1 MKRSQKRVLI
11 VDDEPQICALL
22 SKLLKQEGLSV
33 ETVSDGAKAIET
45 AKKRTFSVIL
55 MDLRMFDVDG
65 EKVIAAIE
73 KMDTKAK
80 FLIVTGYVLNPAL
93 EKKIATGLYGYMA
106 KPFDNHQLVQ
116 KVKKMIA
123 GRVYGKARRKTK
135 QNPDRR

>member
-11 VDDEPQICALL
+11 VDDELRICALI

-45 AKKRTFSVIL
+45 AKKRKFSLIL

-65 EKVIAAIE
+65 ERAITAIE

-80 FLIVTGYVLNPAL
+80 FLIVTGYVLSPAL
-93 EKKIATGLYGYMA
+93 EKKIAAGLYGYMA

-116 KVKKMIA
+116 KVKKMIG
-123 GRVYGKARRKTK
+123 GRIYGKTRKKPK
-135 QNPDRR
+135 QNPGR